1 MIDALNALDIA
12 LGNCE
17 YMLEK
22 AEDSKNLDSF
32 NFWLAERSRLQRERA
47 ELLFVKLGGV

>member
-1 MIDALNALDIA
+1 MLDALNSLDIA

-17 YMLEK
+17 DMLAR

-32 NFWLAERSRLQRERA
+32 NFWMAERSRLQRERA
-47 ELLFVKLGGV
+47 NLLNVKLGGV